1 MENNNCIVNCLS
13 SKGASPIPEEA
24 KWVQAKD
31 ILQISGFSHGC
42 GKCAPQQGTCKLTLN
57 VKDGI
62 IKEALVETIG
72 CTGMTHS
79 AGMACEIL
87 IGKTILE
94 ALNTDLV
101 CDAINDA
108 MKQVF
113 LQLVYGR
120 SQSAFSEG
128 GLNIGAGLEDLGKN
142 WMSAVGT
149 VYANSEIGPRYLNLA
164 EGYITKLALDEN
176 NEIIGYEYL
185 NIGGLVKELEKGV
198 TYSDARKNNCKTYG
212 RYNEGVKFL
221 DPRSK

>member
-1 MENNNCIVNCLS
+1 MEENKCVVGCLKS
-13 SKGASPIPEEA
+13 RGASPIPQEA
-24 KWVQAKD
+24 KWVQCKD

-57 VKDGI
+57 VKNGV

-108 MKQVF
+108 MKQIF

-128 GLNIGAGLEDLGKN
+128 GLNVGAGLEDLGKN

-149 VYANSEIGPRYLNLA
+149 VYANDQIGPRYLNLA
-164 EGYITKLALDEN
+164 EGYITKLALDNN

-185 NIGGLVKELEKGV
+185 NIGGLVKELEHGAS
-198 TYSDARKNNCKTYG
+198 YEEARKNNCKVYG
-212 RYNEGVKFL
+212 RYNEGIKFI

>member
-1 MENNNCIVNCLS
+1 MENKCIVACMKS
-13 SKGASPIPEEA
+13 RGASPIPEES

-31 ILQISGFSHGC
+31 IMQISGFSHGC

-62 IKEALVETIG
+62 IKEALIETIG

-87 IGKTILE
+87 IGRTLLE

-108 MKQVF
+108 MKEIF

-128 GLNIGAGLEDLGKN
+128 GLNVGAGLEDLGKN

-149 VYANSEIGPRYLNLA
+149 VYANDKIGPRYLNLA

-185 NIGGLVKELEKGV
+185 NIGGLVKELEKG
-198 TYSDARKNNCKTYG
+198 TNYENARKNNCKTYG
-212 RYNEGVKFL
+212 RFAEGVKFL

>member
-1 MENNNCIVNCLS
+1 MEDKCIVGCLKS
-13 SKGASPIPEEA
+13 RGASPIPEEA

-31 ILQISGFSHGC
+31 IMQISGFSHGC

-62 IKEALVETIG
+62 IKEALIETIG

-87 IGKTILE
+87 IGRTLLE

-108 MKQVF
+108 MKEIF

-128 GLNIGAGLEDLGKN
+128 GLNVGAGLEDLGKN
-142 WMSAVGT
+142 WTSAVGT
-149 VYANSEIGPRYLNLA
+149 VYANDKIGPRYLNLA

-185 NIGGLVKELEKGV
+185 NIGGLVKELEKG
-198 TYSDARKNNCKTYG
+198 TAYAEARKNNCKTYG
-212 RYNEGVKFL
+212 RFNEGVKFL